1 MDTKLNTPLLIK
13 RDSLPSYNNNP
24 AR

>member
-1 MDTKLNTPLLIK
+1 MDTKPNTPPLIK